1 VLHWARIMDG
11 IPMWALV
18 AALFVLVALSAFFS
32 ASETAMM
39 ALNRYRLRHR
49 AAQGDRRALV
59 ALSML
64 QQPERLLGTILLGNN
79 LANMAAA
86 SVATV
91 IALKLVGEA
100 AIAVAT
106 FFMTLVILVFAEV
119 PPKTLAALYP
129 ERIAYPVA
137 PLLARLLRVCRP
149 VVRMVNVAA
158 DMLVGLLGVDGK
170 RQRDPLS
177 AEELRSVVAESS
189 LVNIPPT
196 HQDMLVRILDLENI
210 TVEDVMVPR
219 ARIEAI
225 NLDDQWEDVVRQIIT
240 SRHSRLPVYR
250 GTLESMEGILHMRK
264 VTHLLHNAELT
275 PETLRGILRKAH
287 FIPEGSSLT
296 GQFLTMQKQRRQ
308 MGLVVDEYGDIKGL
322 VTMEE
327 IVEEIVGEFTTGA
340 PGASDDAV
348 PQKDGS
354 YLVAGSANVREIN
367 RKLNWNLPTDGPK
380 TLNGLILERV
390 EQIPPPGLSFRIEDY
405 PVEIVQTRGTAVTVA
420 KIKAPRV
427 LPETGGDGDG
437 AGDNPA

>member
-1 VLHWARIMDG
+1 
-11 IPMWALV
+11 MWALV

-100 AIAVAT
+100 AIALAT

-158 DMLVGLLGVDGK
+158 DTLVGLLGVDGK

-264 VTHLLHNAELT
+264 VTHLLHNAELA
-275 PETLRGILRKAH
+275 PETLRGVLRQAH

-296 GQFLTMQKQRRQ
+296 GQFLSMQKQRRQ

-420 KIKAPRV
+420 KIRAPRE
-427 LPETGGDGDG
+427 LPDTDGDG
-437 AGDNPA
+437 GGEDSA

>member
-1 VLHWARIMDG
+1 
-11 IPMWALV
+11 MWALV

-100 AIAVAT
+100 AIALAT

-158 DMLVGLLGVDGK
+158 DTLVGLLGVDGK

-225 NLDDQWEDVVRQIIT
+225 NLDDEWEDVVRQIIT

-264 VTHLLHNAELT
+264 VTHLLHNAELA
-275 PETLRGILRKAH
+275 PETLRGVLRKAH

-296 GQFLTMQKQRRQ
+296 GQFLTMQ
-308 MGLVVDEYGDIKGL
+308 
-322 VTMEE
+322 
-327 IVEEIVGEFTTGA
+327 
-340 PGASDDAV
+340 
-348 PQKDGS
+348 
-354 YLVAGSANVREIN
+354 
-367 RKLNWNLPTDGPK
+367 
-380 TLNGLILERV
+380 
-390 EQIPPPGLSFRIEDY
+390 FRIEDY

-420 KIKAPRV
+420 KIRAPRE
-427 LPETGGDGDG
+427 LPDTDGDG

>member
-1 VLHWARIMDG
+1 MDG
-11 IPMWALV
+11 IPIWALV
-18 AALFVLVALSAFFS
+18 AALFILVALSAFFS

-91 IALKLVGEA
+91 IALKLFGEA

-106 FFMTLVILVFAEV
+106 FLMTLVILVFAEV
-119 PPKTLAALYP
+119 PPKTLAALHP

-137 PLLARLLRVCRP
+137 PLLAWLLRVCRP
-149 VVRMVNVAA
+149 VVRLVNVAA
-158 DMLVGLLGVDGK
+158 DTLVGLLGGDNK

-177 AEELRSVVAESS
+177 AEELRSVVVESS

-219 ARIEAI
+219 ARIEAV

-240 SRHSRLPVYR
+240 SHHSRLPVYR
-250 GTLESMEGILHMRK
+250 GTMERMEGILHMRK
-264 VTHLLHNAELT
+264 VTHLLHSAELT
-275 PETLRGILRKAH
+275 PQTLVGILRKPH
-287 FIPEGSSLT
+287 FIPEYSSLT
-296 GQFLTMQKQRRQ
+296 EQFLTMQKQRRQ

-340 PGASDDAV
+340 PGATDDAV

-390 EQIPPPGLSFRIEDY
+390 EQIPPPGLSFHIEKY

-420 KIKAPRV
+420 KIKAPEG
-427 LPETGGDGDG
+427 LPETDGDG
-437 AGDNPA
+437 AGAFSGEGESA